1 MENYQMNPPWGKEA
15 SDLPQAPLSNSASSA
30 NATYPSAV
38 IPQNRGTLPNWSC
51 QNEHEWKLKKEQGG
65 GSSKKIGLGVGRIGY
80 GGHKEGRS
88 GFVKDNES
96 EAPTEMA
103 NNVIGRVGC
112 SVT

>member
-1 MENYQMNPPWGKEA
+1 MLRIHQQLFPKKEV
-15 SDLPQAPLSNSASSA
+15 P
-30 NATYPSAV
+30 
-38 IPQNRGTLPNWSC
+38 C
-51 QNEHEWKLKKEQGG
+51 QIGPVKNEHEWKLKKEQGG